1 MDQLK
6 WFCVVLYASLQLQKK
21 KKRKSKKYY
30 NKKFSE
36 SEAFIKIRLHT
47 SRRLKRP
54 AISQMDCENAK
65 VLRKMP

>member
-6 WFCVVLYASLQLQKK
+6 CFCVVLYAPLQSQK
-21 KKRKSKKYY
+21 KKRKRKNYY

-36 SEAFIKIRLHT
+36 AEAFIKIRLHT